1 MLKFTE
7 YEVATEENFFRT
19 GVVTLNVNNA
29 PMDVKFFVDKNGFHV
44 NDLKKP
50 VIPVP
55 NQKSQQGVQ
64 RPFGQLTADPK
75 VINRPPVSQ
84 QPAQQLQ
91 APIQN
96 NNQPVSNPIAKGF

>member
-1 MLKFTE
+1 LLIFAE

-29 PMDVKFFVDKNGFHV
+29 PMDVRFFVDKNGFHV

-50 VIPVP
+50 VAPVP
-55 NQKSQQGVQ
+55 NQKQPQGVQ
-64 RPFGQLTADPK
+64 RPFSQQPLDPR

-84 QPAQQLQ
+84 QPAQKLQ
-91 APIQN
+91 TPLQ
-96 NNQPVSNPIAKGF
+96 SNPNPTAAKKV